1 MARLTHPDLGT
12 IIECDGAVEDLY
24 RAMGWTGPSDV
35 SKLDTAPEPATSR
48 KRATRPKK
56 PAVPSVED

>member
-24 RAMGWTGPSDV
+24 RAMGWTESSGA
-35 SKLDTAPEPATSR
+35 TASADPATTPR
-48 KRATRPKK
+48 KRTRAKK
-56 PAVPSVED
+56 PVVPAVTEA